1 MIPFFSHT
9 ALKLPV
15 VTQGLGPLL
24 YQELSIDSETP
35 KTVTQT
41 TEANWKQSEYFIHLD
56 VLWGHLDS
64 YGVPPEPLFQN
75 LVHSLHMITSQ
86 GK

>member
-1 MIPFFSHT
+1 MNS
-9 ALKLPV
+9 
-15 VTQGLGPLL
+15 G
-24 YQELSIDSETP
+24 TP
-35 KTVTQT
+35 KT
-41 TEANWKQSEYFIHLD
+41 TEANWKQAEYFIHLD

-64 YGVPPEPLFQN
+64 CVVPPEPLFQN